1 VEVYGIERLLE
12 FQGILPIPNLQLLL
26 DQEKCEIDMSNG
38 DIMREIEILMADKD
52 VQFKLKTL
60 KIEGLS
66 RNQIHILDWLLL
78 KSPNLIDFN
87 IKDCWEMYKEGRGL
101 EI

>member
-1 VEVYGIERLLE
+1 
-12 FQGILPIPNLQLLL
+12 
-26 DQEKCEIDMSNG
+26 
-38 DIMREIEILMADKD
+38 MADED

-60 KIEGLS
+60 KIEQLS

-78 KSPNLIDFN
+78 KSPNLIDLQISSVRN
-87 IKDCWEMYKEGRGL
+87 DIEGRGL